1 MTTAADCF
9 TLTECN
15 CTKVRYAGDFSIS
28 NLCDLHQYP
37 DHNPLHFHIRMNDG
51 REALVE
57 IETMEIHSDGISQR
71 DIKEALNW
79 AADNR
84 DMLIAK
90 FREYN
95 P

>member
-1 MTTAADCF
+1 MPVIYRFLSCVVYINT
-9 TLTECN
+9 
-15 CTKVRYAGDFSIS
+15 R
-28 NLCDLHQYP
+28 
-37 DHNPLHFHIRMNDG
+37 DHNPPHFHIRMNDG
-51 REALVE
+51 RDALVE
-57 IETMEIHSDGISQR
+57 IETMEILSHGISQR
-71 DIKEALNW
+71 EIKEALNW

>member
-1 MTTAADCF
+1 
-9 TLTECN
+9 
-15 CTKVRYAGDFSIS
+15 
-28 NLCDLHQYP
+28 
-37 DHNPLHFHIRMNDG
+37 
-51 REALVE
+51 
-57 IETMEIHSDGISQR
+57 MEIHSDGISQR